1 MHIQLERCLLRP
13 WTDDDVSSLARYAN
27 NRRIWLNL
35 RDAFPHPYT
44 EEDAAEW
51 LAKVREM
58 SNAILLAIDVDGAA
72 VGSIGV
78 FRLDDVYKRS
88 AEIGYW
94 LAEPLWNRGI
104 VTEAVA
110 AITERAFRELEVVRI
125 QAAIYAWNPASM
137 RVLEKCGY
145 VREGVLKKSVWK
157 DGNLVDSVMYA
168 RLRK

>member
-1 MHIQLERCLLRP
+1 MLHPDVER
-13 WTDDDVSSLARYAN
+13 V
-27 NRRIWLNL
+27 
-35 RDAFPHPYT
+35 
-44 EEDAAEW
+44 
-51 LAKVREM
+51 
-58 SNAILLAIDVDGAA
+58 
-72 VGSIGV
+72 
-78 FRLDDVYKRS
+78 S